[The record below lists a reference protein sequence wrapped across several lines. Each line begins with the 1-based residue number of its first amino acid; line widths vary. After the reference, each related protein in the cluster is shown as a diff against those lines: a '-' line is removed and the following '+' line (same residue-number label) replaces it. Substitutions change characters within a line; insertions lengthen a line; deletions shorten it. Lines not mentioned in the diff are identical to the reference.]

1 MSFSPAWVDANLK
14 LCARFP
20 EIAARSQSQLGMRS
34 QSLLSMRSQSSA
46 SIRSAGRISMKSL
59 ALVATVGTEY
69 ETVVTHM
76 PPLVPIESSAHEVHE
91 DAVMAEKRDV
101 CVH

>member
-1 MSFSPAWVDANLK
+1 
-14 LCARFP
+14 
-20 EIAARSQSQLGMRS
+20 
-34 QSLLSMRSQSSA
+34 
-46 SIRSAGRISMKSL
+46 MKSL

-76 PPLVPIESSAHEVHE
+76 PPLVPIESSAHEAHE

-101 CVH
+101 CVY